1 MSSLAPTT
9 QGALV
14 PLPAQYATLPA
25 APASNRFDLRQ
36 LWVVALH
43 RAMLALMV
51 AAVTAIVVMVV
62 ALHAAPTYQATA
74 SVLVEPNESKVIKD
88 DPDAAALPGDT
99 GVVDTQVEVLKT
111 RAVAERVVDRLKLY
125 FDPEFN
131 PAVPKGAA
139 VEAYN
144 PDQRTLDRV
153 VERVRTGLD
162 VRRLGLTYV
171 IEVNFKA
178 SNAAKAARI
187 ANTFVEE
194 YVAQQVQG
202 KINANRQANGWL
214 NSSLDKLRQ
223 DSLEA
228 DSRVQQYINAHN
240 LMSNDGQAMVEQ
252 SVTKLSDQIAA
263 AAADTAERQAKMT
276 AAEAELKSGGDGFGA
291 GVGNETIRDL
301 RKAEADAS
309 RSVAELSVTFGPR
322 YPDLQKARTQLAD
335 IRREIDTET
344 NRILSSLRAEVAGAR
359 QREGSLRGSFGS
371 ARGGLVN
378 NNQAQVQLIALKQQA
393 DAARK
398 VYEAYLNRAD
408 QLAAQDGVQLPDAR
422 MASAAA
428 PPVHP
433 VAPKKS
439 LAAVGAILAGAIAAL
454 ATVVV
459 VEFLSGTMR
468 TRSDVEQKLNVP
480 FAGVIPDP
488 ARLKLGRRRK
498 GSAPADLIVEKP
510 FSSYA
515 EAFRNIRASLQYWG
529 DGKNPPRVIALTSAL
544 PREGKSTTALGLTRA
559 LATSGSRVILIDCD
573 FRRSALNAM
582 IGNPQRGLADVLEGK
597 AKIGEVIIHDPRT
610 SALILPW
617 GRAPGAKEMMA
628 TSIFD
633 EALAALRERFDY
645 VVLDTPPVLAV
656 ADSRLIAAKADVAL
670 MVTEWN
676 KTPSRAAAA
685 AVELLRSAGVNL
697 VGVALNKVDV
707 RLHAQYG
714 YGDTPYAYKA
724 VQAYHAS

>member
-25 APASNRFDLRQ
+25 ASASSRFDLRQ
-36 LWVVALH
+36 IWVVLLH
-43 RAMLALMV
+43 RAVLALTV
-51 AAVTAIVVMVV
+51 AALTGIVVMAV

-88 DPDAAALPGDT
+88 DPGAAALPDDT
-99 GVVDTQVEVLKT
+99 GVVDTEVEVLKT
-111 RAVAERVVDRLKLY
+111 RAVAERVVNRLKLY
-125 FDPEFN
+125 RDPEFN
-131 PAVPKGAA
+131 PATPKGPAA
-139 VEAYN
+139 EAYH
-144 PDQRTLDRV
+144 PDRRTIDQV
-153 VERVRTGLD
+153 VERVSGRLD

-171 IEVNFKA
+171 IEVSFKA
-178 SNAAKAARI
+178 NTPAKAARL
-187 ANTFVEE
+187 ANVFVEE
-194 YVAQQVQG
+194 YLAQQIQG

-228 DSRVQQYINAHN
+228 DSRVQQYINTHN
-240 LMSNDGQAMVEQ
+240 LMSADGQAMAEQ
-252 SVTKLSDQIAA
+252 SVTKLGDEIAT
-263 AAADTAERQAKMT
+263 AAADTAEKQAQFSV
-276 AAEAELKSGGDGFGA
+276 AEAELKNGGDGVGA

-309 RSVAELSVTFGPR
+309 RNVAELSVTFGPR
-322 YPDLQKARTQLAD
+322 YPDLVKARSQLAD
-335 IRREIDTET
+335 IRREIASET
-344 NRILSSLRAEVAGAR
+344 TRILSSLRSEVAAAR
-359 QREGSLRGSFGS
+359 QREDSLRGSFGS

-428 PPVHP
+428 SPVHP
-433 VAPKKS
+433 VAPNRA
-439 LAAVGAILAGAIAAL
+439 LAAVGALVVGAVAAL
-454 ATVVV
+454 ATVLL

-468 TRSDVEQKLNVP
+468 TRADVEQRLNVP

-488 ARLKLGRRRK
+488 ARLKFGGGRS
-498 GSAPADLIVEKP
+498 GAAPADLIVDKP

-515 EAFRNIRASLQYWG
+515 EAFRNIRANLQHWG
-529 DGKNPPRVIALTSAL
+529 DGKAPPRVIALTSAL
-544 PREGKSTTALGLTRA
+544 PREGKSTTALGLARA
-559 LATSGSRVILIDCD
+559 LATSGSRTLLIDCD

-582 IGNPQRGLADVLEGK
+582 IGDPQRGLADVLEGK

-610 SALILPW
+610 NALILPW

-656 ADSRLIAAKADVAL
+656 ADARLIAAKADVAL
-670 MVTEWN
+670 MVSEWN

-697 VGVALNKVDV
+697 AGVALNKVDV

-724 VQAYHAS
+724 VQAYHAG

>member
-1 MSSLAPTT
+1 
-9 QGALV
+9 V

-25 APASNRFDLRQ
+25 APASSGFDLRQ
-36 LWVVALH
+36 IWVVLLH
-43 RAMLALMV
+43 RALLALAV
-51 AAVTAIVVMVV
+51 AAATALVVMAV
-62 ALHAAPTYQATA
+62 ALHAPPTYLATA

-88 DPDAAALPGDT
+88 DPDAEALPGDT

-111 RAVAERVVDRLKLY
+111 RAVAERVVNRLSLY
-125 FDPEFN
+125 LDPAFN
-131 PAVPKGAA
+131 PAVPKGRA
-139 VEAYN
+139 VVTYR
-144 PDQRTLDRV
+144 PDRRTLDQV
-153 VERVRTGLD
+153 IERVSGGLD

-171 IEVNFKA
+171 IEVSYKA
-178 SNAAKAARI
+178 NAPAKAARI

-194 YVAQQVQG
+194 YLAQQVQG

-223 DSLEA
+223 DSLDA

-240 LMSNDGQAMVEQ
+240 LMSADGQAMAEQ
-252 SVTKLSDQIAA
+252 SVTKLGDQIAA
-263 AAADTAERQAKMT
+263 AAADTADKQALLG
-276 AAEAELKSGGDGFGA
+276 AAEAELKGGGDGFGA
-291 GVGNETIRDL
+291 GVGNETLRDM

-309 RSVAELSVTFGPR
+309 RNVAELSVTFGPR
-322 YPDLQKARTQLAD
+322 YPDLVKARTQLAD
-335 IRREIDTET
+335 IRREIAAET
-344 NRILSSLRAEVAGAR
+344 NRILASLKSEVSAAR
-359 QREGSLRGSFGS
+359 QREVSLRGSFGS
-371 ARGGLVN
+371 ARGGLFN

-428 PPVHP
+428 SPVHP
-433 VAPKKS
+433 VAPKKV
-439 LAAVGAILAGAIAAL
+439 LAAVGAVAAGVVAAL
-454 ATVVV
+454 LVVV
-459 VEFLSGTMR
+459 LAEFLSGTMR

-488 ARLKLGRRRK
+488 ARLRLGRRRK
-498 GSAPADLIVEKP
+498 GGPPADLIVEKP

-515 EAFRNIRASLQYWG
+515 EAFRNIRANLQYWG
-529 DGKNPPRVIALTSAL
+529 EGKTPPRVIALTSAL

-582 IGNPQRGLADVLEGK
+582 IGNPQQGLADVLEGK
-597 AKIGEVIIHDPRT
+597 AKIAEVIIHDPRT

-617 GRAPGAKEMMA
+617 GRAPGAKEMMSA
-628 TSIFD
+628 TIFE

-656 ADSRLIAAKADVAL
+656 ADARLIAAKADVAL
-670 MVTEWN
+670 MVSEWN

-685 AVELLRSAGVNL
+685 AVELLRTAGVNL

-724 VQAYHAS
+724 VQAYHAG